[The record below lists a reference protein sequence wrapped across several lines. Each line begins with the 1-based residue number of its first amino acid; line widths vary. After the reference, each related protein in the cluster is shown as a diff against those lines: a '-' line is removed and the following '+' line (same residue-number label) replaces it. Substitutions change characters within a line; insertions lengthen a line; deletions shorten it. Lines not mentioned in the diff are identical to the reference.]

1 MEVSCEKSHYTDYI
15 ALKICLWHNFEMAV
29 ITMNAL
35 SGYSKVLMIF
45 NERYVA

>member
-1 MEVSCEKSHYTDYI
+1 
-15 ALKICLWHNFEMAV
+15 MAV

-35 SGYSKVLMIF
+35 SGYSKVFMIF

>member
-1 MEVSCEKSHYTDYI
+1 MRYRVKNHTI
-15 ALKICLWHNFEMAV
+15 QIIEMAV

-35 SGYSKVLMIF
+35 SGYSKVFMIF